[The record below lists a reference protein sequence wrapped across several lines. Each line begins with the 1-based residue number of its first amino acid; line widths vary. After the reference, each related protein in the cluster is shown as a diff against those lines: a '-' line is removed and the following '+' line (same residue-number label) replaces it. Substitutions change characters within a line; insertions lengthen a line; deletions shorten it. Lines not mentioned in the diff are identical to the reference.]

1 MNRINHES
9 LGTTAMIARHREF
22 DSLFMES
29 VSIEFVLSHRVGPLT
44 LALIHLI
51 THEADWKNAAGCLA
65 VGEKQVWHTCN
76 TLSLRNNKHTRWA
89 VSLSVSLSNSLL
101 LAGSNA

>member
-9 LGTTAMIARHREF
+9 LGTTAMIARHWEF

-51 THEADWKNAAGCLA
+51 THEAD
-65 VGEKQVWHTCN
+65 
-76 TLSLRNNKHTRWA
+76 
-89 VSLSVSLSNSLL
+89 
-101 LAGSNA
+101 